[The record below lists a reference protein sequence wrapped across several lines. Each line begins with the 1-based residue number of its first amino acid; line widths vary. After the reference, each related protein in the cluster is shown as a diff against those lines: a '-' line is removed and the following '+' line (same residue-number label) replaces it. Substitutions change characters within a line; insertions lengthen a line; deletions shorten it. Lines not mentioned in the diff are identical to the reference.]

1 MNEDTKTSEAKL
13 LTVREV
19 ADMLQCSERHVY
31 RLEEKGL
38 MPKALR
44 PGGIVRWQSEKI
56 SAWIY
61 AGCQPILA
69 V

>member
-1 MNEDTKTSEAKL
+1 MNDGTKTSEAKL

-38 MPKALR
+38 MPKAVRL
-44 PGGIVRWQSEKI
+44 GGIVRWQSEKI
-56 SAWIY
+56 SAWIKE
-61 AGCQPILA
+61 GCQPILA
-69 V
+69 A